1 MTKRKGTRHR
11 RTAIYSL
18 YGPNDRV
25 ASKAVVA
32 IVEEGQT
39 DIIEL
44 QRWVSGGVDIRRNE
58 KIQEQIGAFL
68 QKHNV
73 KKFVWAGRIIGCPH
87 EEGLDYPNGQDCPF
101 CPFWAGRDRW
111 TGEMKK

>member
-1 MTKRKGTRHR
+1 MKKRKGTRHPR
-11 RTAIYSL
+11 IAIYSL

-39 DIIEL
+39 DILEL
-44 QRWVSGGVDIRRNE
+44 QRWVSGKVDVRQNE
-58 KIQEQIGAFL
+58 RIQEQIGAFL
-68 QKHNV
+68 KKHGV
-73 KKFVWAGRIIGCPH
+73 KKFVTAGRIIGCPH